1 MQHSSV
7 IEMEIREV
15 ARHDD
20 GDEKVFQ
27 YWHFLMNL
35 MKAFDVHLN
44 RFLQRQR
51 LKKIL
56 TLFDVH

>member
-1 MQHSSV
+1 MIMQHSSV

-27 YWHFLMNL
+27 Y
-35 MKAFDVHLN
+35 
-44 RFLQRQR
+44 
-51 LKKIL
+51 
-56 TLFDVH
+56 